1 MLVCFKDVD
10 DWVTPQ
16 LVLMVL
22 KTALCCH
29 KEGNI
34 IYVMFNTRSAAVFA
48 YNIYNNHVLK
58 FLQGKTYIL
67 NFKMPSKE
75 KIIYYKSMMFYS
87 KQEIPTISL
96 IARSDIVLPHSEWC
110 DLFLNA
116 ANIYINGHNAL
127 LIFHTKI
134 EAFVCMKNNRMVH
147 KTINNKKVLINCSF
161 MEDKSIIPELEKTR
175 ALIERQDI
183 LNENIVSWLDL

>member
-1 MLVCFKDVD
+1 MLVCFKDVE

-16 LVLMVL
+16 MVLMIL

-34 IYVMFNTRSAAVFA
+34 IYVMFNTKSAAVFA
-48 YNIYNNHVLK
+48 YNIYNNYVLK

-96 IARSDIVLPHSEWC
+96 IESQML
-110 DLFLNA
+110 
-116 ANIYINGHNAL
+116 Y
-127 LIFHTKI
+127 
-134 EAFVCMKNNRMVH
+134 
-147 KTINNKKVLINCSF
+147 
-161 MEDKSIIPELEKTR
+161 
-175 ALIERQDI
+175 
-183 LNENIVSWLDL
+183 